1 MFLWAIC
8 VVFGIVSLLSI
19 PAFLGLTI
27 KILTRVGRKF
37 PKLADI
43 AAVFSILLLIIA
55 VVCFVA
61 ILAYG
66 FHHILLWYF

>member
-8 VVFGIVSLLSI
+8 AIFGVVSLLSI

-27 KILTRVGRKF
+27 KILTKVGRKF
-37 PKLADI
+37 PKLADVGAI
-43 AAVFSILLLIIA
+43 FSVLLLIIA
-55 VVCFVA
+55 IVCFVA

-66 FHHILLWYF
+66 LHHIITKL